1 MDKHLK
7 TKNVIFNVQ
16 VIGVT
21 GLFKE
26 SYSQVWFN
34 KKPATITI
42 TITIII
48 IYSHTQS
55 LAARL

>member
-21 GLFKE
+21 GLFRE
-26 SYSQVWFN
+26 SYSQAWFN
-34 KKPATITI
+34 KKNSNDNDHDHDNNNLFT
-42 TITIII
+42 
-48 IYSHTQS
+48 
-55 LAARL
+55 